1 MAIVV
6 ARRPTTSEIQFNN
19 KPDDLLL
26 KDRRFSFLYCVAT
39 LNVELSLNCLVTVT
53 VTAEE
58 SSSEDS
64 IKAKTDEKRLNCEK
78 PLPRTGRFR

>member
-6 ARRPTTSEIQFNN
+6 ARRPTTSDIQFNN

-26 KDRRFSFLYCVAT
+26 KDRMILVPLLYCVAT

-53 VTAEE
+53 VTVTAAVR
-58 SSSEDS
+58 
-64 IKAKTDEKRLNCEK
+64 IRLKQKLMKN
-78 PLPRTGRFR
+78 G